1 MFTLKMTKEEDASS
15 SILVPFDQ
23 KWEKP
28 MQGHQIK
35 VFFRKRGPRAFTPDY
50 VFVYIAAPASKLI
63 GRAEV
68 ESFSFM
74 RLDKAAKLAIDG
86 GLTETELRYYA
97 SSYSELAVFQL
108 KRFERAE
115 SPITF
120 ADMASAYNFHPPQSF
135 VRLSE
140 SGKSQL
146 ETALGY
152 PRPRTSKTQKPRN

>member
-1 MFTLKMTKEEDASS
+1 MFTLKMTKEEDAGS

-28 MQGHQIK
+28 MQEHEIK
-35 VFFRKRGPRAFTPDY
+35 VFFRKRGPKTFTPTY
-50 VFVYIAAPASKLI
+50 VFVYITSPASKLI
-63 GRAEV
+63 GRVEV

-74 RLDKAAKLAIDG
+74 KLDKAVKLAAEG

-108 KRFERAE
+108 KRFEQADV
-115 SPITF
+115 PITF
-120 ADMASAYNFHPPQSF
+120 EKLSSAYNFFPPQSL

-140 SGKSQL
+140 SGKSEL
-146 ETALGY
+146 ETALGFIQ
-152 PRPRTSKTQKPRN
+152 PRTSKTQTTRK

>member
-1 MFTLKMTKEEDASS
+1 VFTLKMTKEDDASS

-28 MQGHQIK
+28 MREHHIN

-63 GRAEV
+63 GRAEI

-74 RLDKAAKLAIDG
+74 RLDKAAKLALDG

-108 KRFERAE
+108 KQFELAD

-120 ADMASAYNFHPPQSF
+120 AELSSAYNFHPPQSF
-135 VRLSE
+135 VRLSA
-140 SGKSQL
+140 SGKGQL

-152 PRPRTSKTQKPRN
+152 SQPRTRIPQKNRK